1 MCGMGGVL
9 TPLRRTRGPRGPR
22 EYQSS
27 RFIVPL
33 FSNTQRSV
41 PEYGYTRN
49 IGQYLLPLL
58 PARRHLCF
66 FKKCKQNESHHVIAH
81 RYIQVRGL
89 LASETMSPQGSH
101 QAIEHGQTRVAT
113 RASERV
119 WLFGCVYGW
128 SLMDKLIFW
137 TS

>member
-1 MCGMGGVL
+1 MSPIM
-9 TPLRRTRGPRGPR
+9 
-22 EYQSS
+22 Y
-27 RFIVPL
+27 
-33 FSNTQRSV
+33 
-41 PEYGYTRN
+41 
-49 IGQYLLPLL
+49 
-58 PARRHLCF
+58 
-66 FKKCKQNESHHVIAH
+66 VIAH

-128 SLMDKLIFW
+128 SLIRLFL
-137 TS
+137 SQ